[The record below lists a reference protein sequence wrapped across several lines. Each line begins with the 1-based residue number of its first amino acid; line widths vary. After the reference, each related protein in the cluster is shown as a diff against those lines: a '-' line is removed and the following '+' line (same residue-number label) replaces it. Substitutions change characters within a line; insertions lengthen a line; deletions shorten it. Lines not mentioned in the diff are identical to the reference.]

1 MKIYVVDFTCAPRKA
16 KPITVAAG
24 RAHGTGLEIDEIE
37 PLETFADFEALLVRP
52 GPWVGGFDF
61 PFGLSREAVRDLS
74 WPERWSDLLVH
85 CAQLGRVEFKRVLDA
100 YRESRPPGK
109 CHPERRGDGASGAQ
123 PPGEHGGRPGGV

>member
-1 MKIYVVDFTCAPRKA
+1 MKIYGVDFTCAPRKA

-24 RAHGTGLEIDEIE
+24 RAHGTVLEIDEIE

-74 WPERWSDLLVH
+74 WDARRRDIFYT
-85 CAQLGRVEFKRVLDA
+85 CAQLCHLQFKR
-100 YRESRPPGK
+100 GII
-109 CHPERRGDGASGAQ
+109 ASI
-123 PPGEHGGRPGGV
+123 